1 MANASVRNAY
11 LESLLAGQGALAA
24 GNVSWLSAMRAAALE
39 RAHALTLPTTRDEA
53 WRFTDLSPL
62 YRMAFRPAACAEAL
76 APATIAPFAIPEAPA
91 RLVFVD
97 GHFAASLS
105 SVLSGPVLVA
115 PLSVALQ
122 SHAEALHT
130 TMAQL
135 ATPDDDPFRAINTAY
150 LQDGACVI
158 AQREARLMGPIHLL
172 FISTQSEVASHPRVL
187 VVAQS
192 GAALEFV
199 EEYVSLSGSAS
210 AVTYCVN
217 AVTEIAVAPNASVR
231 HVKLQAED
239 AAAFHLSSI
248 AARLARDARLAS
260 VSIACGARI
269 SRNNIEVVLD
279 SGAQCELDGLTLIG
293 GRQLADTHSFID
305 HAKPNGTSRQ
315 LHKCVVADSAHAVFN
330 GRVLVRQDAQHTA
343 SAQQNRNLLLSG
355 RAHVDTKPQLE
366 ILADDVKC
374 SHGATVGQLEA
385 EELFYLR
392 SRGLDEQAARNL
404 LTYGF
409 AAEIVDRID
418 IASVVRRLRRRVLE
432 QANLRIDP

>member
-1 MANASVRNAY
+1 MANASLRNAY
-11 LESLLAGQGALAA
+11 LDSLLAGQGALAA
-24 GNVSWLSAMRAAALE
+24 TNVSWLSAMRAAALE
-39 RAHALTLPTTRDEA
+39 RAHAMTLPTTRDEA

-62 YRMAFRPAACAEAL
+62 YRMAFRPAARGDRL
-76 APATIAPFAIPEAPA
+76 APATIAPFAMPEAAA

-105 SVLSGPVLVA
+105 NPLSGPVLVA

-122 SHAEALHT
+122 SHAEALQST
-130 TMAQL
+130 IAQL
-135 ATPDDDPFRAINTAY
+135 ATAESDPFRAINTAY

-158 AQREARLMGPIHLL
+158 AQRDTRVAGPIHLL

-192 GAALEFV
+192 GVALEIV
-199 EEYVSLSGSAS
+199 EEYVSATGAT
-210 AVTYCVN
+210 AATYCVN

-239 AAAFHLSSI
+239 AAAFHLSSV
-248 AARLARDARLAS
+248 AARLARDARFAS

-269 SRNNIEVVLD
+269 SRNNVDVVLD
-279 SGAQCELDGLTLIG
+279 SGAHCELDGLTLIG

-343 SAQQNRNLLLSG
+343 SSQQNRNLLLSG
-355 RAHVDTKPQLE
+355 RAHIDTKPQLE

-392 SRGLDEQAARNL
+392 SRGLDENAARNL

-409 AAEIVDRID
+409 AAEIADRID
-418 IASVVRRLRRRVLE
+418 VASVVKRLRRRVLE
-432 QANLRIDP
+432 QTNLRLDA